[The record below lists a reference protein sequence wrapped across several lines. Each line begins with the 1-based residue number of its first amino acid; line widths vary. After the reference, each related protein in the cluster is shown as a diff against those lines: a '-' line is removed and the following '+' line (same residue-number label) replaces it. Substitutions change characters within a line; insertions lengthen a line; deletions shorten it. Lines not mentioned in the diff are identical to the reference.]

1 MIWDAS
7 LLWQFDLLI
16 LLMMVICA
24 VAALSLKDL
33 VGCAVITGAY
43 SFLICLLW
51 TEMLA
56 VDVAFTEAAVGAG
69 ISTVV
74 MLGTAQ
80 YVKRRSK
87 D

>member
-1 MIWDAS
+1 MFWDAG

-33 VGCAVITGAY
+33 VSCAVVTGAY
-43 SFLICLLW
+43 SFLICLMW
-51 TEMLA
+51 TEMMA

-69 ISTVV
+69 ISTVLI
-74 MLGTAQ
+74 LGTAQ
-80 YVKRRSK
+80 YIKRRSK

>member
-1 MIWDAS
+1 MGWDAS

-24 VAALSLKDL
+24 IATLTIKDL
-33 VGCAVITGAY
+33 VSCAVLTGAY
-43 SFLICLLW
+43 SFLICLMW
-51 TEMLA
+51 TEMMA

-69 ISTVV
+69 ISTVLV
-74 MLGTAQ
+74 LGTAQ
-80 YVKRRSK
+80 YIKRESK

>member
-1 MIWDAS
+1 MTWDAS
-7 LLWQFDLLI
+7 LLWQFDILI

-24 VAALSLKDL
+24 IAALSLKDL
-33 VGCAVITGAY
+33 VSCAVVTGAY
-43 SFLICLLW
+43 SFLICLMW
-51 TEMLA
+51 TEMKA

-74 MLGTAQ
+74 MLATVQ

>member
-1 MIWDAS
+1 MTWDAS
-7 LLWQFDLLI
+7 LLWQFDMLI

-24 VAALSLKDL
+24 IAALSLRDL
-33 VGCAVITGAY
+33 VSCAVVTGAY
-43 SFLICLLW
+43 SFLICLMW
-51 TEMLA
+51 TEMMA

-74 MLGTAQ
+74 ILGTAQ

>member
-1 MIWDAS
+1 MGWDAS

-24 VAALSLKDL
+24 VAALAIKDL
-33 VGCAVITGAY
+33 VSCAVLTGAY
-43 SFLICLLW
+43 SFLICLMW
-51 TEMLA
+51 TEMMA

-69 ISTVV
+69 ISTVLV
-74 MLGTAQ
+74 LGTAQ
-80 YVKRRSK
+80 YIKGRSK